1 MKKLMLVALAA
12 LFCTAAFSQDF
23 SKLANYQFESK
34 EDYKAKE
41 PQVKECA
48 QYVTSK
54 PLVKDDANRLV
65 ASQFIVMWMT
75 GTPDYTF
82 TIGKGFELVSAK
94 KSETELMG
102 IYLAAMI
109 SFVLDNPDKAK
120 DVPVVEKAAVVA
132 VVNYYSNAANNAKP
146 NKKVQKLIDA
156 KNAGTLDDAIKL

>member
-1 MKKLMLVALAA
+1 MKNLILTALAT
-12 LFCTAAFSQDF
+12 LFFTVSFSQDF
-23 SKLANYQFESK
+23 SKLLNYQFQSK

-48 QYVTSK
+48 QYIITK
-54 PLVKDDANRLV
+54 PFVKNDGNRL
-65 ASQFIVMWMT
+65 AATQFIVVWMT

-82 TIGKGFELVSAK
+82 TIGKGFELVSGK
-94 KSETELMG
+94 KGETELMG

-109 SFVLDNPDKAK
+109 DFVLNNPDKAK
-120 DVPVVEKAAVVA
+120 DVPAAEKAAVIA
-132 VVNYYSNAANNAKP
+132 VVNYYSNAANNVKA